1 LRELELELEKDSE
14 DFDFYFLDLFFFYFP
29 SYTHPIMSEPI
40 PGPPGL
46 PILGNINS
54 IDRTDTTTSLCHLAD
69 TYGNWSPMIFY
80 PDSL

>member
-1 LRELELELEKDSE
+1 LRELEKDPEKDPK
-14 DFDFYFLDLFFFYFP
+14 DFNFYFLDLFVIYFP
-29 SYTHPIMSEPI
+29 SYTLPVMSEPI

-54 IDRTDTTTSLCHLAD
+54 IDQTDTTTSLCHLAD
-69 TYGNWSPMIFY
+69 TYGIWSPMIFY